1 VSDAQRVIDE
11 IDALVEEQLRGGEP
25 ETGYDFDDPDFPEC
39 RCGLDWHGLPAYGCP
54 GSDTE
59 GPLRSAGLTFDWWPE
74 VPSRIFD
81 YRDYTA
87 GDLALLGEIHQWPR
101 PAVEEAWGV
110 LTQAARQMW
119 QQCAESWSRLESLR
133 LSELRPLGL
142 RVSLEPERFDLGQW
156 VAGHDWE
163 AETREETPSFA
174 AQVQELAAQPVPP
187 PTPMWAVDVT
197 RSRRGRQ

>member
-1 VSDAQRVIDE
+1 MSAAQRVIDE

-25 ETGYDFDDPDFPEC
+25 ETGCDFDDPDFPEC
-39 RCGLDWHGLPAYGCP
+39 RCGLDWHGLSTLICP

-59 GPLRSAGLTFDWWPE
+59 GPLQLPGLTFGRWPE
-74 VPSRIFD
+74 MPRRTPD
-81 YRDYTA
+81 GTL
-87 GDLALLGEIHQWPR
+87 GDVALLGEIHQWPR
-101 PAVEEAWGV
+101 PAVEEAWGA

-119 QQCAESWSRLESLR
+119 QQFAESCSRLESLR

-142 RVSLEPERFDLGQW
+142 CISVEPERFDLGQW

-163 AETREETPSFA
+163 AEAHEETTPSFA
-174 AQVQELAAQPVPP
+174 AQVQELATQPVPP
-187 PTPMWAVDVT
+187 PTPMWAIDAT